1 MKLAGTTFIRN
12 GIEFDYHFKETIYSL
27 LEATGHVFVVD
38 AGSDDGTLEE
48 IVFEF
53 GGNERVSMIALKP
66 EEWFAQTGKEKL
78 SYFTNIAVHAAREAG
93 YDYHF
98 YLQCD
103 EIVHER
109 SYKAIREAITTGHEG
124 FMVHRINLWGSPY
137 RYLDVEQS
145 RKPCSTEICRLAKTN
160 YIAVDDAE
168 NIGVGNVSFDYLN
181 QIEIYH
187 MGFVRDIKVMKD
199 KIHNM
204 QVNVFGMAE
213 HDSKLDLC
221 DTFNPW
227 LWFDKEEDT
236 KIIEKPL
243 PMLIREWA
251 AERAK
256 GYK

>member
-12 GIEFDYHFKETIYSL
+12 GIEFDYHFEETIQCL
-27 LEATGHVFVVD
+27 LEFCDHVFVVD
-38 AGSDDGTLEE
+38 AGSDDGTT
-48 IVFEF
+48 IVLRESYKI
-53 GGNERVSMIALKP
+53 NERITLIELKK

-78 SYFTNIAVHAAREAG
+78 SYFTNIAVDAARESG

-103 EIVHER
+103 EIVHEK
-109 SYKAIREAITTGHEG
+109 SYKYIREAIESGHEG
-124 FMVHRINLWGSPY
+124 FMVTRHNLWGSPY
-137 RYLDVEQS
+137 RVLNVAHD
-145 RKPCSTEICRLAKTN
+145 RKPCSTEIIRLAKTN
-160 YIAVDDAE
+160 CIAVDDAE
-168 NIGVGNVSFDYLN
+168 SLN
-181 QIEIYH
+181 AQANFGFVNKIEIYH
-187 MGFVRDIKVMKD
+187 MGFVRDIKVMKN

-213 HDSKLDLC
+213 HDGRLDIS

-243 PMLIREWA
+243 PLIIREWA
-251 AERAK
+251 AVRAK